1 MKTAIMQPYFL
12 PYIGYFQLINL
23 VDIFVIYD
31 NIQYT
36 KKGWINRNR
45 YMLNGKDSYF
55 TIPINRSS
63 NYLSIKEKS
72 ISNNFDKKKLLSQ
85 ITNAYRKAPHFKHT
99 FPLLEEIVGFE
110 SNNLFNY
117 ILNSVNLT
125 CNHLD
130 IKTKIIKSADI
141 NINHDLKKS
150 DKVIAICKQ
159 LNSSIYINPIGGINL
174 YSTMEFN
181 KNNIEIFFL
190 KSNPFTYEQ
199 FKNEFV
205 PWLSILDVMM
215 FNSKADVID
224 VIKNRFSLVT
234 EKSHKI
240 YS

>member
-12 PYIGYFQLINL
+12 PYIGYFQLINS

-45 YMLNGKDSYF
+45 YLLNGHDSYF
-55 TIPINRSS
+55 TVPINGTS

-72 ISNNFDKKKLLSQ
+72 ISTDFNKKKFLSQ
-85 ITNAYRKAPHFKHT
+85 ITNAYRKAPYFQHT
-99 FPLLEEIVGFE
+99 FPLLEEIVSCE
-110 SNNLFNY
+110 SNNLFDY

-130 IKTKIIKSADI
+130 IKTQIIKSSDI
-141 NINHDLKKS
+141 NINHDLKNS

-159 LNSSIYINPIGGINL
+159 LNSSIYINPIGGIKL
-174 YSTMEFN
+174 YSPMEFN
-181 KNNIEIFFL
+181 KHEIEINFL
-190 KSNPFTYEQ
+190 KSNPFNYEQ
-199 FKNEFV
+199 FRNEFV

-224 VIKNRFSLVT
+224 VIKNEFSLVT
-234 EKSHKI
+234 EESLKN